1 MAAGRP
7 AARCVLTATARAISS
22 ASRRHAATSARHQH
36 HVALATRLDD
46 LHLHPLVTNRA
57 HQHQALIRAPRA
69 LLLLRLRHRQPLPRR
84 DMEAAAAAAAAA
96 RPQGEARRALPAAG
110 LAADDDRGQEADPAL
125 VPAHGRPAAQA
136 LVRMHAR
143 KGNSN
148 SFVADFES
156 RLDRVLYR
164 CNAVP
169 SIFAARMAI
178 GHKHVMVNGKITN
191 STHYLMK
198 PGDVVEPAPGSLP
211 LFERFLRRRLANNS
225 FVFAK
230 DGQPSPQKQI
240 APPKTPTIQANFG
253 QLLADGAA
261 VAATYRRLPP
271 PREAGGG
278 GGGGGAAASASGG
291 ASATAAAP
299 LLTWPAGRQA
309 QLDAIVPSLLVAL
322 AGEGSGL
329 ASEVAKRRGELS
341 VVAPPQPAR
350 RGTAPPAATLAWQ
363 PDAPPTGSG
372 SKALLTLDR
381 VRLRRLLLGLLAL
394 RPA

>member
-1 MAAGRP
+1 MLPR
-7 AARCVLTATARAISS
+7 
-22 ASRRHAATSARHQH
+22 
-36 HVALATRLDD
+36 ALATNTTSLLRRALTTSTSTRSSQIVPTSTK
-46 LHLHPLVTNRA
+46 HLF
-57 HQHQALIRAPRA
+57 APRA
-69 LLLLRLRHRQPLPRR
+69 LSSYSASAIASRFHAATWKPPPPPPPPPGLKEKLVVLFPRQGSRQTTIEVKKRILRSCPHMGGRR
-84 DMEAAAAAAAAA
+84 LK
-96 RPQGEARRALPAAG
+96 R
-110 LAADDDRGQEADPAL
+110 
-125 VPAHGRPAAQA
+125 

-278 GGGGGAAASASGG
+278 GGGGGAGC
-291 ASATAAAP
+291 
-299 LLTWPAGRQA
+299 
-309 QLDAIVPSLLVAL
+309 V
-322 AGEGSGL
+322 GE
-329 ASEVAKRRGELS
+329 RRRERC
-341 VVAPPQPAR
+341 R
-350 RGTAPPAATLAWQ
+350 RGTAPHVAGGAPGAARRDRAVAPRRARRRGLRPRVRGRKATRRAERGRAAAAGTPRHRAAGGDARVAAGRSANRERLDGAAYAR
-363 PDAPPTGSG
+363 PRAAAPAPPRF
-372 SKALLTLDR
+372 ARAAAR
-381 VRLRRLLLGLLAL
+381 VEESDTIIIVQRS
-394 RPA
+394 

>member
-1 MAAGRP
+1 MLPR
-7 AARCVLTATARAISS
+7 
-22 ASRRHAATSARHQH
+22 
-36 HVALATRLDD
+36 ALATNTTSLLRRGLTTSTSTRSSQIVPTSTK
-46 LHLHPLVTNRA
+46 HLF
-57 HQHQALIRAPRA
+57 APRA
-69 LLLLRLRHRQPLPRR
+69 LSSYSASAIASRFHAATWKPPPPPPPPPGLKEKLVVLFPRQGSRQTTIEVKKRILRSCPHMGGRR
-84 DMEAAAAAAAAA
+84 LK
-96 RPQGEARRALPAAG
+96 R
-110 LAADDDRGQEADPAL
+110 
-125 VPAHGRPAAQA
+125 